1 MYPNTLGITGEVF
14 KTGQLVYA
22 NDMKKL
28 PSFQPSIDNLSTN
41 VKDVR
46 SILIL
51 PIFGHRDPE
60 TQN

>member
-60 TQN
+60 T

>member
-51 PIFGHRDPE
+51 PIFGHRDPD
-60 TQN
+60 T

>member
-1 MYPNTLGITGEVF
+1 VTGDAF
-14 KTGQLVYA
+14 KTGKLIYT
-22 NDMKKL
+22 NEIKKL
-28 PSFQPSIDNLSTN
+28 QSFLPSIDNLSKN

-60 TQN
+60 T